1 MSEILLRFEH
11 RVLINSQ
18 PLELNRNVQSAQFW
32 AAFVVI
38 VHKDQISAKS
48 KQNPANL
55 DG

>member
-1 MSEILLRFEH
+1 MGG
-11 RVLINSQ
+11 LINSQ
-18 PLELNRNVQSAQFW
+18 PLELNMNVQLAQFW

-38 VHKDQISAKS
+38 VYKDQISTKT